1 MQETCYPPE
10 KFSSSNVTNFNAE
23 NLNETKWRKE
33 KYRYN
38 WNFLKLQVMKQQS
51 FYR

>member
-10 KFSSSNVTNFNAE
+10 KFNSSNVTNFDAE

-38 WNFLKLQVMKQQS
+38 
-51 FYR
+51 